1 MMQLKLLKMKILN
14 LMMVN
19 SVKSY
24 EEIRKEQ
31 LEDGQRD
38 ESEDR
43 KEEKDI
49 AEDKKKL
56 INLMKKMNQHRQA
69 PNIEN
74 LTIQITQTNLLSSL
88 SKKRK
93 FFI

>member
-1 MMQLKLLKMKILN
+1 
-14 LMMVN
+14 MMVN
-19 SVKSY
+19 SVNLY

-49 AEDKKKL
+49 AEDKKEADKSDE
-56 INLMKKMNQHRQA
+56 KDEPAHQQA
-69 PNIEN
+69 PNIEKPYDPN
-74 LTIQITQTNLLSSL
+74 HPDN
-88 SKKRK
+88 K
-93 FFI
+93 